1 MTRTSSRFLV
11 ALAAAGAIGASLAY
25 TPVSYAFNFG
35 DMMNP
40 GRWMGGGNRDRY
52 DDDYYGG
59 PYGEGPW
66 GGPYGGGPWGGG
78 PYGGPGFGGPYGA
91 PGYGGYG
98 APPVGYGAPAPAYSA
113 PAPAAAA
120 PKESTSSNTKS
131 AEIEALK
138 RRIDELEAKQ
148 QAPAYAPPPSD
159 WGTTPSTPST
169 PSTQDWGSAPAF
181 RPMGKY

>member
-1 MTRTSSRFLV
+1 MTRTSSRFLIT
-11 ALAAAGAIGASLAY
+11 LAAAGAIGASLAY
-25 TPVSYAFNFG
+25 TPMSYAFNFG

-40 GRWMGGGNRDRY
+40 GRWMGGGDRDRYY
-52 DDDYYGG
+52 DDDYY
-59 PYGEGPW
+59 

-78 PYGGPGFGGPYGA
+78 PYGGPYGGPGFGGPYGA
-91 PGYGGYG
+91 PGFGGYG

-113 PAPAAAA
+113 PAPAASA
-120 PKESTSSNTKS
+120 PKEGTSSNTKS

-148 QAPAYAPPPSD
+148 QPPAYTPPPSD
-159 WGTTPSTPST
+159 WGTTPPA